1 MGPTPRTGEQV
12 RPFRASCQNTF
23 GLPFRVGNAWAAA
36 GMLRVL
42 ETIRHSSEADNMLT
56 EHLELTSWINE
67 ILEHAWNF
75 QVSGGGAA
83 AEMRSRSLTTMSP
96 PSQQS
101 NGTLLNWLDQADS
114 FPDSSSTALL
124 GAVTYRMA
132 ALTGDLT
139 HVSSA
144 DDAFSVIK
152 ASLTDDG
159 WLLNTVDP
167 LTFNTPSVPGSYS
180 PEGQAFV
187 LLLHSAWRDYAAAF
201 QRK

>member
-1 MGPTPRTGEQV
+1 
-12 RPFRASCQNTF
+12 
-23 GLPFRVGNAWAAA
+23 
-36 GMLRVL
+36 MLRVL
-42 ETIRHSSEADNMLT
+42 ETIRRSSEADKMLS
-56 EHLELTSWINE
+56 ERLELTSWIRE
-67 ILEHAWNF
+67 ILTSAWTF
-75 QVSGGGAA
+75 QV
-83 AEMRSRSLTTMSP
+83 RTINYLRRLSLTAMCSA
-96 PSQQS
+96 QQT
-101 NGTLLNWLDQADS
+101 NGTLLNYLDQPGS
-114 FPDSSSTALL
+114 FADSSSTALL

-187 LLLHSAWRDYAAAF
+187 LLLHSAWRDYTAAF
-201 QRK
+201 PRI